1 MHTDTLVVTL
11 RYILSPTI
19 SQTHIYTQIHV
30 DGVQMR
36 LRSYTEICFA
46 LLIQP
51 IMKTHKTKKLSIEEK
66 RRIQVLESFRAACSS
81 SPSKRAH

>member
-1 MHTDTLVVTL
+1 
-11 RYILSPTI
+11 
-19 SQTHIYTQIHV
+19 
-30 DGVQMR
+30 MR

-81 SPSKRAH
+81 SPSKRALYCDDVTCIEILTDAADYVFAVYICTA